1 MQCDKQYRDL
11 GTFDDQSSST
21 QDCTVH
27 SKPAVL
33 TKLDVSELLAFLN
46 AMTSSVERTS
56 AESESVQQATAPR
69 GH

>member
-1 MQCDKQYRDL
+1 M
-11 GTFDDQSSST
+11 
-21 QDCTVH
+21 H

-56 AESESVQQATAPR
+56 AESESVQQATAQR